1 MISTCCVVILASV
14 PVPGIESD
22 HPLATS
28 QEKKTAFL
36 RFAKVAGIKCI
47 TTVKL
52 KIKKK
57 NALMK

>member
-1 MISTCCVVILASV
+1 MGFTGKNDMQPGTGTSV
-14 PVPGIESD
+14 ELNFINTKYFNM
-22 HPLATS
+22 A

-57 NALMK
+57 TL